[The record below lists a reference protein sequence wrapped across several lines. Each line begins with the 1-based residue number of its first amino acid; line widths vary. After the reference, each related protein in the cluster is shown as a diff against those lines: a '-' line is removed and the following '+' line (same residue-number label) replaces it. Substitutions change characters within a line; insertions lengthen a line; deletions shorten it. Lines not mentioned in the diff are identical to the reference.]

1 MSGSGLLPCKLSL
14 GTPFR
19 RSQIPAV
26 INSLKVSL
34 FVADLAHPGD
44 NIAGFVNF
52 KHSIGGK
59 WLELLKDTA
68 HP

>member
-1 MSGSGLLPCKLSL
+1 VQTDPR
-14 GTPFR
+14 TPFR
-19 RSQIPAV
+19 WPQIPGV

-34 FVADLAHPGD
+34 FVADLAHPDG

-59 WLELLKDTA
+59 RLELLKDTA